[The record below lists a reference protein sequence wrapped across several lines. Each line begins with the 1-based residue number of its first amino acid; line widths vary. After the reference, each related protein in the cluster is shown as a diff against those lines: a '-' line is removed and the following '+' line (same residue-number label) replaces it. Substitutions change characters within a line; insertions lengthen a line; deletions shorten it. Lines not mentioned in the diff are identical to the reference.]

1 MLPEDLFLE
10 DDGQNDHNILS
21 PTNMIMQNNFD
32 LQLNKKK
39 KRK

>member
-1 MLPEDLFLE
+1 MLPDDLFLGG
-10 DDGQNDHNILS
+10 DGQNDHNILS

-32 LQLNKKK
+32 SQLNKKK